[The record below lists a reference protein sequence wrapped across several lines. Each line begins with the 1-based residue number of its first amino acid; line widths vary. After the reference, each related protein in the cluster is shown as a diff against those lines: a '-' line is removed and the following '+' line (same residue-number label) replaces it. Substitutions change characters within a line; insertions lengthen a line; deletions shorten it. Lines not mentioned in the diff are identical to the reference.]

1 MRRDFSLEI
10 SVESIEA
17 AMAAERGGA
26 SRIEFCS
33 NAREGGTT
41 PSDELLRAVRERVS
55 LPIFSMVRP
64 RGGDFFYSEAEFEA
78 MERNVDAAKEIGM
91 DAVVLG
97 LLDADGQIDVERTKQ
112 LVERARPLPV
122 TFHRAFDECV
132 DLRRSLEDVIRTGA
146 VRLLTSGGKRTA
158 PEALDALGELVRIAG
173 GRIAVMPC
181 SGLHAGNIRE
191 VVAKTGAREFHAGLS
206 SVVAYVAGNLAAF
219 EREVRKMGDV
229 LRDSDGR
236 WAGAVV

>member
-1 MRRDFSLEI
+1 MQNQYVLEI

-78 MERNVDAAKEIGM
+78 MQHDVDAAKKIGM
-91 DAVVLG
+91 DGVVLG
-97 LLDADGQIDVERTKQ
+97 LLGADGQTDVERTKE
-112 LVERARPLPV
+112 LVKRARPLPV

-132 DLRRSLEDVIRTGA
+132 DLRRSLEDVIKSGA
-146 VRLLTSGGKRTA
+146 IRLLTSGGKRTA
-158 PEALDALGELVRIAG
+158 LEALDTLRELVRIAG
-173 GRIAVMPC
+173 ERIAVMPG
-181 SGLHAGNIRE
+181 SGLHSGNIRE
-191 VVAKTGAREFHAGLS
+191 AVAKTGAREYHAGLS
-206 SVVAYVAGNLAAF
+206 SMVANATANIQAF
-219 EREVRKMGDV
+219 EEEVRK
-229 LRDSDGR
+229 LATAITRL
-236 WAGAVV
+236 